1 MVEVKTGITPH
12 VRIDIDN
19 GVIIT
24 SAITNKGMAELNLR
38 RR

>member
-1 MVEVKTGITPH
+1 MVEVKTGATTSH

-24 SAITNKGMAELNLR
+24 VTNEWVAELNLKR
-38 RR
+38 R